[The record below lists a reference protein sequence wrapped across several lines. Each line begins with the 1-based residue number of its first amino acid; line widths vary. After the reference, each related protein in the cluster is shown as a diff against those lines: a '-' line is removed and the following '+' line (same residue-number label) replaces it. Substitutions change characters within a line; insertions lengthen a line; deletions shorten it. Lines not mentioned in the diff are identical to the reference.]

1 MHPKDADKMAKSVEP
16 DQTAPLGA
24 VWSGSALFAQSYLSQ
39 NLNFYDTRNLNVCY
53 FQVHYLF
60 GGNPGKE
67 SLPRMRLDD
76 FWCLQVNYDL
86 FWFVSL

>member
-1 MHPKDADKMAKSVEP
+1 MRYSN
-16 DQTAPLGA
+16 T
-24 VWSGSALFAQSYLSQ
+24 
-39 NLNFYDTRNLNVCY
+39 

-76 FWCLQVNYDL
+76 FWCLQVSTLSHVILVDI
-86 FWFVSL
+86 